1 MTALGL
7 IAGKIWRAP
16 EGRTAKNGKPFATA
30 VMREGTGDAV
40 TWWSVVAFAEN
51 AVELLQL
58 KAGDVLSVSGPFT
71 AELYAKDGAPP
82 RISHRIVADRIAAPR
97 LSSRRSAA

>member
-7 IAGKIWRAP
+7 IAGKVWRAP
-16 EGRTAKNGKPFATA
+16 EGRTAKNGKSFATA
-30 VMREGTGDAV
+30 VMREGTGAAV
-40 TWWSVVAFAEN
+40 TWWSIVAFAES
-51 AVELLQL
+51 ATELLQL

-71 AELYAKDGAPP
+71 VEIYTKDGGQP

-97 LSSRRSAA
+97 LSGRRSAA